1 MSPLT
6 GWGQP
11 PPHWSQ
17 MLRSFSSKELLGN
30 ADSWTQLAQ
39 EKSAWNEFGKYF
51 TEYVEAHV
59 LREDTRATL
68 ARDARAIVQAQGVGI
83 ND

>member
-1 MSPLT
+1 
-6 GWGQP
+6 
-11 PPHWSQ
+11 
-17 MLRSFSSKELLGN
+17 MLRSFSIKEMQGN

-39 EKSAWNEFGKYF
+39 DKSAWNEFGKYF
-51 TEYVEAHV
+51 IEYVETLV

-68 ARDARAIVQAQGVGI
+68 ARDARAIVQAQTIGR